1 MSRSTIDLSAC
12 TAGPGVTRGPE
23 GALGFAVAPDVTVT
37 SYDVALDAGE
47 QEVVIRF
54 HMSEGLAVLPDIKVH
69 VWSVLGELL
78 CSRRISTR
86 AQRAALR
93 FSVSAPTVAKV
104 VIHSNFSS
112 FDLVAIEYGR
122 LMREDATTATRRARR
137 GQVLAGLGLDPTAAP
152 QQPLSEIPSV
162 AEIESALFAS
172 ADIEAFPYDAL
183 PYHAETLRAIGVDL
197 AAVQSMFQQN
207 NYPADL
213 APTYLSLPGG
223 HS

>member
-1 MSRSTIDLSAC
+1 
-12 TAGPGVTRGPE
+12 
-23 GALGFAVAPDVTVT
+23 
-37 SYDVALDAGE
+37 E
-47 QEVVIRF
+47 QDVVIRF
-54 HMSEGLAVLPDIKVH
+54 HMSEGLAALPDITVQ

-93 FSVSAPTVAKV
+93 FSVSAPIVAKV

-152 QQPLSEIPSV
+152 QQPLS
-162 AEIESALFAS
+162 
-172 ADIEAFPYDAL
+172 
-183 PYHAETLRAIGVDL
+183 
-197 AAVQSMFQQN
+197 
-207 NYPADL
+207 
-213 APTYLSLPGG
+213 
-223 HS
+223 